1 MPHGQGTLDEKPK
14 KLYVKCRRCGESF
27 SALRTRCPNCGT
39 RRVSQSGRTPGAT
52 PGTVT
57 GTASYERAETNT
69 KWQMIFGLILVVA
82 VILAVIVMVSTSLN
96 GQDVGGSR
104 ITNPPTE
111 APSATPIYVIEEAPT
126 PPPTPTPTVSEIKI
140 FYYEKELEDFTMHEG
155 DDPLTIKATVFPIE
169 DFSDAKLTWRVD
181 DDSVLKI
188 TPSEDTKECKCE
200 ILARK
205 NGGVKLTVSCNG
217 TEHSIRVY
225 LVA

>member
-1 MPHGQGTLDEKPK
+1 MSVIPE
-14 KLYVKCRRCGESF
+14 VKCRRCGESF

-126 PPPTPTPTVSEIKI
+126 PPPMPTPTVSEIKI

-155 DDPLTIKATVFPIE
+155 DEPLTIKATVFPIE